1 MKNSLPQG
9 SILALAFQHFYKLSI
24 FMSND
29 NNIKNLIYV
38 YYVVIA
44 MQGST
49 FETLKEKFTNILEN
63 TSNYFKLLS

>member
-1 MKNSLPQG
+1 
-9 SILALAFQHFYKLSI
+9 
-24 FMSND
+24 MSND

-49 FETLKEKFTNILEN
+49 FETLKEKFTNILQN
-63 TSNYFKLLS
+63 TSNYFKSYYLKPNLSKIFLCISFKIQ